1 MTVAVAAATT
11 GLPPHSPAFA
21 RVRLTEAFPDLVRPV
36 ADWRTW
42 CPTKLRVAPQP
53 DLPLDFTRVASRDD
67 GRVVTWVGRISGFPG
82 ASFVAVSTAKGM
94 DAVLVIPGASQFN
107 FHVRGDTV
115 VIEESAPGEEGCG
128 VDPAQPDRPSPIVS
142 GNALYRASVAS
153 QVQAASTA
161 EETKAAGTAPNV
173 DVLFLYDTDSLNYAS
188 ARSTDPVGYL
198 EGRSRA
204 TIESCNL
211 VLEQS
216 GVTAFVWRWVGLEAS
231 RAYTRTNVL
240 IDDLRQVSPGG
251 AIGDFVQDLRYR
263 YGTDQVMLLI
273 GGDTDAGGWANI
285 AARQVPV
292 SGQFACTVMRVSGS
306 YKLMA
311 HELAHNFGCRHDRA
325 NFGGTGVSTPEGDGF
340 WCYGLL
346 WTDPITTGGSTT
358 TSGTVMSYAN
368 YIVPYFSNP
377 NITLE
382 VTSAMEGRGGA
393 NVALGTHT
401 IGFPESHA
409 RAANN
414 VRVLNDNASAIVT
427 VNTELSP
434 PVIRLQPQGGTFAT
448 GATMSMSV
456 TADGGGLSYQWLRN
470 GQEIAGAVAAN
481 YSKTSLTSADAGD
494 YTVRVSNRVGSA
506 TSSNAS
512 VAVNSAPAP
521 APTPASG
528 SSGGG
533 GAPSAGFIVIVA
545 LLIGRAAARRWP
557 C

>member
-11 GLPPHSPAFA
+11 GFSPHSPPFA

-94 DAVLVIPGASQFN
+94 DAVLVIAGASQFS

-115 VIEESAPGEEGCG
+115 VVEESAPGEEGCG

-231 RAYTRTNVL
+231 RAYTRA
-240 IDDLRQVSPGG
+240 Q
-251 AIGDFVQDLRYR
+251 
-263 YGTDQVMLLI
+263 
-273 GGDTDAGGWANI
+273 
-285 AARQVPV
+285 
-292 SGQFACTVMRVSGS
+292 
-306 YKLMA
+306 
-311 HELAHNFGCRHDRA
+311 
-325 NFGGTGVSTPEGDGF
+325 
-340 WCYGLL
+340 
-346 WTDPITTGGSTT
+346 
-358 TSGTVMSYAN
+358 TS
-368 YIVPYFSNP
+368 
-377 NITLE
+377 
-382 VTSAMEGRGGA
+382 
-393 NVALGTHT
+393 
-401 IGFPESHA
+401 
-409 RAANN
+409 
-414 VRVLNDNASAIVT
+414 
-427 VNTELSP
+427 
-434 PVIRLQPQGGTFAT
+434 
-448 GATMSMSV
+448 
-456 TADGGGLSYQWLRN
+456 
-470 GQEIAGAVAAN
+470 
-481 YSKTSLTSADAGD
+481 
-494 YTVRVSNRVGSA
+494 
-506 TSSNAS
+506 
-512 VAVNSAPAP
+512 
-521 APTPASG
+521 
-528 SSGGG
+528 
-533 GAPSAGFIVIVA
+533 
-545 LLIGRAAARRWP
+545 
-557 C
+557 